1 MPPGSVTTRSERT
14 DHQSYGRGWVVAQ
27 FIVLLVTAVA
37 PAAGPQ
43 FLASGS
49 WRIWVALLFGV
60 PGVVMVGLGVKT
72 LGSSLTPLPRPR
84 TEGRLVTE
92 GIYGMVRHPIYG
104 GLMLMGFGWAVWRGS
119 LLHLVLA
126 VVIAL
131 FFGVKARHEEVLMT
145 GRFPDYALYR
155 SRTRRFIPWLY

>member
-1 MPPGSVTTRSERT
+1 METRNGGADQGSG
-14 DHQSYGRGWVVAQ
+14 GRGWVVGQ

-49 WRIWVALLFGV
+49 WRIWVAFLFGV

-84 TEGRLVTE
+84 SEGRLVTE

-145 GRFPDYALYR
+145 GRFPEYALYR